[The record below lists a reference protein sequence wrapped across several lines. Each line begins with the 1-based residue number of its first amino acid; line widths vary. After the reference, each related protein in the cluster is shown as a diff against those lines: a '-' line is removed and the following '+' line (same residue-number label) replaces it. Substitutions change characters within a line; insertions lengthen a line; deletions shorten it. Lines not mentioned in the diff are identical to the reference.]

1 MMARAAADVRFARA
15 YRSAV
20 EAYAMQH
27 VERFGVSAKSYAAHL
42 TGLCCVVEHDA
53 DAPMLAAIARWLD
66 GPSPVEKPAVP
77 PPPRGR
83 LTLDDARRAEAP
95 EAHAARVRDWAAD
108 VWNAYREQHALARRW
123 LEEAARAPA
132 RRH

>member
-1 MMARAAADVRFARA
+1 M
-15 YRSAV
+15 
-20 EAYAMQH
+20 
-27 VERFGVSAKSYAAHL
+27 SAKSYAAHL

-53 DAPMLAAIARWLD
+53 EPAMLAAIARWLN

-83 LTLDDARRAEAP
+83 FTLDDARRAEAP

-123 LEEAARAPA
+123 LEEATRAPA

>member
-1 MMARAAADVRFARA
+1 MARAAADVRYARA

-27 VERFGVSAKSYAAHL
+27 VERFGLSAKSYAAHL

-53 DAPMLAAIARWLD
+53 DPAMLAAIARWLS
-66 GPSPVEKPAVP
+66 GPSPVEKPSVA

-83 LTLDDARRAEAP
+83 LTIADARRAEEP
-95 EAHAARVRDWAAD
+95 EAHAAAVRAWAAD
-108 VWNAYREQHALARRW
+108 VWDAYRERHALARGW
-123 LEEAARAPA
+123 LDEAARAPA
-132 RRH
+132 RKH

>member
-1 MMARAAADVRFARA
+1 
-15 YRSAV
+15 
-20 EAYAMQH
+20 MQH
-27 VERFGVSAKSYAAHL
+27 VERFGASAKSHAAHL

-53 DAPMLAAIARWLD
+53 DPAMLAAVARWLS

-83 LTLDDARRAEAP
+83 ITILDARRAEEP
-95 EAHAARVRDWAAD
+95 EAHAAAVRAWAAD
-108 VWNAYREQHALARRW
+108 VWNAYRERHELARRW
-123 LEEAARAPA
+123 LDEAARAPA

>member
-1 MMARAAADVRFARA
+1 MMARAAADVRYARA

-27 VERFGVSAKSYAAHL
+27 VERFGLSAKSYAAHL

-53 DAPMLAAIARWLD
+53 DPAMLAAIARWLN
-66 GPSPVEKPAVP
+66 GPSPVEKPAAGAA
-77 PPPRGR
+77 RG
-83 LTLDDARRAEAP
+83 TVTIVDARRAEDP
-95 EAHAARVRDWAAD
+95 EAHAAAVRAWAAD
-108 VWNAYREQHALARRW
+108 VWNAYRERHALARRW
-123 LEEAARAPA
+123 LEEATRSPA

>member
-1 MMARAAADVRFARA
+1 MARAAADVRFARA

-20 EAYAMQH
+20 EVYAMQH

-53 DAPMLAAIARWLD
+53 DPGMLAAIARWLS
-66 GPSPVEKPAVP
+66 GPSPVEKPAVL

-83 LTLDDARRAEAP
+83 LTLDDAARAATP
-95 EAHAARVRDWAAD
+95 EAHAARVREWAAD

-123 LEEAARAPA
+123 LEEAARSPA

>member
-1 MMARAAADVRFARA
+1 MARAAADVRYARA

-53 DAPMLAAIARWLD
+53 DPAMFAAIARWLS
-66 GPSPVEKPAVP
+66 GSSPVEKPALI
-77 PPPRGR
+77 PPPRGHR
-83 LTLDDARRAEAP
+83 TLADARAAEEP
-95 EAHAARVRDWAAD
+95 EAHAAAVRAWAAD
-108 VWNAYREQHALARRW
+108 VWNAYREQYALAHRW
-123 LEEAARAPA
+123 LEEATHSPA

>member
-1 MMARAAADVRFARA
+1 MARAAADVRYARA

-27 VERFGVSAKSYAAHL
+27 VERFGLSAKSYAAHL
-42 TGLCCVVEHDA
+42 TGLCCVVEHGA
-53 DAPMLAAIARWLD
+53 DPAMLATIARWLS

-83 LTLDDARRAEAP
+83 LTLADARRAHP
-95 EAHAARVRDWAAD
+95 RG
-108 VWNAYREQHALARRW
+108 
-123 LEEAARAPA
+123 
-132 RRH
+132 